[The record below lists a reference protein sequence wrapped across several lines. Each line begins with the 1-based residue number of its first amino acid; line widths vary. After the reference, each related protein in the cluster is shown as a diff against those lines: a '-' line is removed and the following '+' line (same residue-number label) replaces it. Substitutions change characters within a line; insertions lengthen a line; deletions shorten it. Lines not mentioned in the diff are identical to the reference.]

1 MRDFWFS
8 ETDFVVPVELSISRR
23 NRFLGH
29 LTTGQPWDEQEK
41 QTVQQV
47 RWKQSANVHEIS
59 YRETPENP
67 NRRGGSGSA
76 ASPLAASDEPP
87 NLTICRL
94 EPTTLTWQRHGGV
107 EWEHIFETGDVRS
120 SLMTVPGIGSIEVKL
135 RTRSLRI
142 EVGPTGGLIDVAYDM
157 TMSDV
162 TQYIELSMRFT
173 RT

>member
-1 MRDFWFS
+1 MSDFWFS
-8 ETDFVVPVELSISRR
+8 DTDFVVPVELSISRR

-29 LTTGQPWDEQEK
+29 LATGQTWDEQEK

-59 YRETPENP
+59 YRESPEEP
-67 NRRGGSGSA
+67 HRQARSGA
-76 ASPLAASDEPP
+76 APPEPP

-94 EPTTLTWQRHGGV
+94 EPTVLTWQRHGGV
-107 EWEHIFETGDVRS
+107 EWEHVFETGDMHS
-120 SLMTVPGIGSIEVKL
+120 SIMTVPGVGSIEVKL
-135 RTRSLRI
+135 RTQSLQI
-142 EVGPTGGLIDVAYDM
+142 SVGPTGGSIDVAYDM

-162 TQYIELSMRFT
+162 TQYIEISMRFT